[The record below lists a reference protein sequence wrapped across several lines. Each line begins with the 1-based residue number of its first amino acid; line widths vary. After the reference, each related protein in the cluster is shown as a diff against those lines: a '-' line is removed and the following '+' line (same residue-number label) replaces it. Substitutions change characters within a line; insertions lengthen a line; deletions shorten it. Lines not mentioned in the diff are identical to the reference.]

1 LKLKFEGNG
10 VRGEIPANN
19 RRNDGEEQMDSR
31 LLSAE
36 MMDGESRQRDFAE
49 TWVVHLGTD
58 PSRWLRMTNT
68 GRFPP
73 PAQLLAGAGSGRG
86 NDGED

>member
-1 LKLKFEGNG
+1 MKLKFEGNG

-49 TWVVHLGTD
+49 TWVVRLGSD
-58 PSRWLRMTNT
+58 PSPALVLSEVEWIRMTM
-68 GRFPP
+68 
-73 PAQLLAGAGSGRG
+73 
-86 NDGED
+86 GEVLG